1 LPYDDPALAVK
12 NVFGNY
18 VATKGKYYYLGQ
30 QPGGL
35 LSPNTTYGIQY
46 FLEWPKAP
54 NGGGGQQQQ
63 NVVKTVVSK
72 RFLAAGQGA
81 VNQRELTAQKYALGK
96 NQHQIYRY
104 YFRTSSYPTFARK
117 MEGLELKELIVKE
130 LLWGASTSIPRKTIS
145 ILPPEVEHA
154 DQIVARIKAEF
165 SPAHWSGT
173 NAYKGIYIPGANF
186 DGPENFDVFDVKGF
200 ETSYMDNIYKKS
212 VKVLPLIDL
221 DNSLTR
227 TWWRDFMFETLM
239 ILGYNG
245 IKENVPYDKFPNW
258 SFTAQS
264 LKVNRVAGPISENAA
279 LGNIGG
285 PPASMAAMIAQIG
298 QQNGIQAQYNN
309 SLVEVFRFILDAS
322 LDLPGTINPKNQI
335 LGSIIKNQWIS
346 DPTPINVDQWST
358 NIGVAYDHLSHA
370 GGPGFNLQNIGSS
383 LGPLKVNAIQ
393 PAGVQIN
400 TINMGKKR

>member
-1 LPYDDPALAVK
+1 
-12 NVFGNY
+12 
-18 VATKGKYYYLGQ
+18 
-30 QPGGL
+30 
-35 LSPNTTYGIQY
+35 
-46 FLEWPKAP
+46 
-54 NGGGGQQQQ
+54 
-63 NVVKTVVSK
+63 
-72 RFLAAGQGA
+72 
-81 VNQRELTAQKYALGK
+81 
-96 NQHQIYRY
+96 
-104 YFRTSSYPTFARK
+104 
-117 MEGLELKELIVKE
+117 
-130 LLWGASTSIPRKTIS
+130 
-145 ILPPEVEHA
+145 
-154 DQIVARIKAEF
+154 
-165 SPAHWSGT
+165 
-173 NAYKGIYIPGANF
+173 
-186 DGPENFDVFDVKGF
+186 
-200 ETSYMDNIYKKS
+200 
-212 VKVLPLIDL
+212 
-221 DNSLTR
+221 
-227 TWWRDFMFETLM
+227 MFETLM